1 VTVDALFHI
10 SMAGLLGL
18 MVLTAVALVRRT
30 RQRRSA
36 WESGLTAQARVVRAW
51 ATAQVVDNVA
61 RRVQWHEYDFTTH
74 DGRAVRF
81 KEAGGP
87 GERGTG
93 DVVRVYYAPHEPDKA
108 TATEPEPGRA
118 MAGTAVW
125 LVLLAACTVYL
136 VHEWIA
142 LSRF

>member
-1 VTVDALFHI
+1 MDALFNI
-10 SMAGLLGL
+10 SMAGLLGF
-18 MVLTAVALVRRT
+18 MVFTAVALVRRT

-51 ATAQVVDNVA
+51 ATAQVVNNVA
-61 RRVQWHEYDFTTH
+61 RRVQWHEYDFTAH

-87 GERGTG
+87 AERGTG
-93 DVVRVYYAPHEPDKA
+93 DVVRVYYAPQEPERA
-108 TATEPEPGRA
+108 TATEPQPGKDT
-118 MAGTAVW
+118 AGMVVW
-125 LVLLAACTVYL
+125 LLVLGACAVFL
-136 VHEWIA
+136 VREWIT